1 MVQLPHNTVSSLQ
14 AQIESLSIA
23 DALQVLVQAFPG
35 KVTFS
40 TSFSYEDQIITDLI
54 QKHAPE
60 VSVFT
65 LDTGRLFPETYS
77 VWSRTNDRYGI
88 HVTPFYPDTEAIQTF
103 VSANGPNAFYESL
116 DLRKGCCYIRK
127 VEPLRRALAPNAV
140 WITGLRAEHSAA
152 RQSLDVIEWDEA
164 NQIIKYNPLLHWT
177 FEKVLEYINEHNVP
191 YNSLHDKGFVS
202 IGCAPCTR
210 AIKPGEDFRAG
221 RWWWEDESKKE
232 CGLHVHGSQN
242 PVVTTNVVD

>member
-1 MVQLPHNTVSSLQ
+1 MVSLSSGTVSQLQ
-14 AQIESLSIA
+14 QQLA
-23 DALQVLVQAFPG
+23 DKTIGETFQALTQAFPG
-35 KVTFS
+35 GVTFS
-40 TSFSYEDQIITDLI
+40 TSFSYEDQIITDLL

-60 VSVFT
+60 VAIFT
-65 LDTGRLFPETYS
+65 LDTGRMFPETYS
-77 VWSRTNDRYGI
+77 VWNRTNERYGI
-88 HVTPFYPDTEAIQTF
+88 KVTPFYPATEAIQNF
-103 VSANGPNAFYESL
+103 VATNGPNAFYESL
-116 DLRKGCCYIRK
+116 ELRKGCCFIRK
-127 VEPLRRALAPNAV
+127 VEPLQRALQPHAV

-152 RQSLDVIEWDEA
+152 RQSLHVIEWDEG
-164 NQIIKYNPLLHWT
+164 NQIIKYNPLLHWG

-221 RWWWEDESKKE
+221 RWWWEDESRKE
-232 CGLHVHGSQN
+232 CGLHVHGAQN